1 MVRLDLFYM
10 EDWTVGFDMMLLGRT
25 IPAVLLARGA
35 CWRIDRAAV
44 AGHDAGSTI
53 SERVHM
59 GLSERLSDGSAVL
72 GVVGLGYVGL
82 PLSVE
87 MAKAGHRVIGFDISA
102 EKVGLVNAGTSYIP
116 DVPIEQLADLVD
128 RGLIVATTDFSRVGE
143 TDAVVICVPTPLNK
157 TKEPDTSFM
166 EAAAASVAPYLRPGM
181 LVTLESTTYPG
192 TTEEVIQPI
201 LEAGGLTVGTDLH
214 LAFSP
219 ERVDPGN
226 PVYQTRNTPKVV
238 GGVTPACGEMAV
250 RMYSRF
256 IDTVVPVSSTRAA
269 EMTKLLENI
278 FRCVNIALMNE
289 LLQVS
294 DRMGINIWEVVDAA
308 KTKPFGFMPFYPG
321 PGLGGHCIPIDPFY
335 LSWKA
340 REFDFHTE
348 FIELAGKVNEN
359 MPYYVVTRLMEA
371 LNTQHKSLAGSKV
384 LLLGVAY
391 KRDIDD
397 LRESPAIRIAELI
410 GDKLGDVVYHDTW
423 VPEFCVRGGCIPSVE
438 LTQEALCG
446 VDAVVLVTDHSNVD
460 YHAVVRHAPLILDTR
475 NTLRA
480 FDGGKVVRL

>member
-1 MVRLDLFYM
+1 MQFLERLD
-10 EDWTVGFDMMLLGRT
+10 
-25 IPAVLLARGA
+25 
-35 CWRIDRAAV
+35 
-44 AGHDAGSTI
+44 
-53 SERVHM
+53 
-59 GLSERLSDGSAVL
+59 DGSAVFGL
-72 GVVGLGYVGL
+72 VGLGYVGL
-82 PLSVE
+82 PLAVE
-87 MAKAGHRVIGFDISA
+87 MAKAGHRVIGFDVSA
-102 EKVGLVNAGTSYIP
+102 DKVAMVTTGASYIADVSTDELAGLVG
-116 DVPIEQLADLVD
+116 
-128 RGLIVATTDFSRVGE
+128 RGLIEATTDFSRVAE
-143 TDAVVICVPTPLNK
+143 TDAVVICVPTPLDK
-157 TKEPDTSFM
+157 TKAPDTSFM
-166 EAAAASVAPYLRPGM
+166 ESAARSILPYLHADM

-192 TTEEVIQPI
+192 TTEEVVQPI
-201 LEAGGLTVGTDLH
+201 LESTGLKVGTDLY

-226 PVYQTRNTPKVV
+226 PVYKTRNTPKVV
-238 GGVTPACGEMAV
+238 GGVTPLCTKLAV
-250 RMYSRF
+250 AMYSRF

-359 MPYYVVTRLMEA
+359 MPYYVVTRLMES
-371 LNTQHKSLAGSKV
+371 LNTQRKSLYGAKV

-391 KRDIDD
+391 KKDIDD

-410 GDKLGDVVYHDTW
+410 GGRGGDVSYHDPW
-423 VPEFCVRGGCIPSVE
+423 VRDLVIGGKSVPHRE
-438 LTQEALCG
+438 LTAEGLSEI
-446 VDAVVLVTDHSNVD
+446 DAVVLITDHSNVD
-460 YHAVVRHAPLILDTR
+460 YESVVQYAPLVLDTR
-475 NTLRA
+475 NALKS
-480 FDGGKVVRL
+480 FDDGTVVRL

>member
-1 MVRLDLFYM
+1 
-10 EDWTVGFDMMLLGRT
+10 
-25 IPAVLLARGA
+25 
-35 CWRIDRAAV
+35 
-44 AGHDAGSTI
+44 
-53 SERVHM
+53 M
-59 GLSERLSDGSAVL
+59 GLSERLDDGSAVL

-82 PLSVE
+82 PLAVE
-87 MAKAGHRVIGFDISA
+87 MAKAGYRVIGFDVSA
-102 EKVGLVNAGTSYIP
+102 ERVVMLGGGTSYVP
-116 DVPIEQLADLVD
+116 DVPMEELADVVG
-128 RGLIVATTDFSRVGE
+128 RGLLVATTDFSRARE
-143 TDAVVICVPTPLNK
+143 TDALVICVPTPLNK
-157 TKEPDTSFM
+157 NKEPDTTFM
-166 EAAAASVAPYLRPGM
+166 QAAARSVVPYLRADM

-192 TTEEVIQPI
+192 TTEEVVQPI
-201 LEAGGLTVGTDLH
+201 LESGGLTVGTDLY

-238 GGVTPACGEMAV
+238 GGVTPQCTEMAA
-250 RMYSRF
+250 RMYSHF

-294 DRMGINIWEVVDAA
+294 ERMGINIWEVVDAA

-340 REFDFHTE
+340 KEFDFHTK
-348 FIELAGKVNEN
+348 FIELAGEVNEN

-371 LNTQHKSLAGSKV
+371 LNTQRKSLAGAKV

-410 GDKLGDVVYHDTW
+410 SQKGGAVVYHDAW
-423 VPEFCVRGGCIPSVE
+423 VPEFIVGGESVPAIE
-438 LTQEALCG
+438 LTKEALSA

-460 YHAVVRHAPLILDTR
+460 YEAVLADAPLVLDTR
-475 NTLRA
+475 NAL
-480 FDGGKVVRL
+480 DSYGSPKVVRL

>member
-1 MVRLDLFYM
+1 
-10 EDWTVGFDMMLLGRT
+10 
-25 IPAVLLARGA
+25 
-35 CWRIDRAAV
+35 
-44 AGHDAGSTI
+44 
-53 SERVHM
+53 M
-59 GLSERLSDGSAVL
+59 GLSERLGDGSAVL

-82 PLSVE
+82 PLAVE
-87 MAKAGHRVIGFDISA
+87 MAKAGHRVVGFDVSE
-102 EKVGLVNAGTSYIP
+102 EKIALLSAGTSYIA
-116 DVPIEQLADLVD
+116 DVPTDELTELVA

-157 TKEPDTSFM
+157 TKAPDTTFM
-166 EAAAASVAPYLRPGM
+166 ESAARSVTPYLHSGM

-192 TTEEVIQPI
+192 TTEEVVQPI
-201 LEAGGLTVGTDLH
+201 LEAGGLKVGVDLH

-238 GGVTPACGEMAV
+238 GGVTSACTELAV
-250 RMYSRF
+250 KMYSRF

-289 LLQVS
+289 LLQIS

-340 REFDFHTE
+340 REFDFHAK
-348 FIELAGKVNEN
+348 FIELAGEVNEN

-371 LNTQHKSLAGSKV
+371 LNTHRKSLHGATV

-391 KRDIDD
+391 KKDIDD
-397 LRESPAIRIAELI
+397 MRESPAIRIAELI
-410 GDKLGDVVYHDTW
+410 KGKGGEVVYHDTW
-423 VPEFCVRGGCIPSVE
+423 VPEFIIGGQPVVHVD
-438 LTQEALCG
+438 LTEATLSG

-460 YHAVVRHAPLILDTR
+460 YGAVVRLAPVILDTR
-475 NTLRA
+475 NALKS
-480 FDGGKVVRL
+480 FGGDTVVRL

>member
-1 MVRLDLFYM
+1 
-10 EDWTVGFDMMLLGRT
+10 
-25 IPAVLLARGA
+25 
-35 CWRIDRAAV
+35 
-44 AGHDAGSTI
+44 
-53 SERVHM
+53 M
-59 GLSERLSDGSAVL
+59 GLSERLGDGSAVL

-82 PLSVE
+82 PLAVE
-87 MAKAGHRVIGFDISA
+87 MAKAGHRVVGFDVSE
-102 EKVGLVNAGTSYIP
+102 EKIALLSAGTSYIA
-116 DVPIEQLADLVD
+116 DVPTDELTELVA

-143 TDAVVICVPTPLNK
+143 TDAVVICVPTPLDK
-157 TKEPDTSFM
+157 TKAPDTTFM
-166 EAAAASVAPYLRPGM
+166 ESAARSVTPYLHSGM

-192 TTEEVIQPI
+192 TTEEVVQPI
-201 LEAGGLTVGTDLH
+201 LEAGGLKVGVDLH

-219 ERVDPGN
+219 ERVDPGT

-238 GGVTPACGEMAV
+238 GGVTSACTELAV
-250 RMYSRF
+250 KMYSRF

-289 LLQVS
+289 LLQIS

-340 REFDFHTE
+340 REFDFHAK
-348 FIELAGKVNEN
+348 FIELAGEVNEN

-371 LNTQHKSLAGSKV
+371 LNTHRKSLHGATV

-391 KRDIDD
+391 KKDIDD
-397 LRESPAIRIAELI
+397 MRESPAIRIAELI
-410 GDKLGDVVYHDTW
+410 KGKGGEVVYHDTW
-423 VPEFCVRGGCIPSVE
+423 VPEFIIGGQPVVHVD
-438 LTQEALCG
+438 LTEATLSG

-460 YHAVVRHAPLILDTR
+460 YGAVVRLAPVILDTR
-475 NTLRA
+475 NALKS
-480 FDGGKVVRL
+480 FGGDTVVRL